1 MSNYPRQDSQ
11 SKSEKPA
18 WMAIFGLSLLIGLCL
33 LIGAGR
39 ILVPL
44 FPFSSLVVGVF
55 LYRRYP
61 LFYNGFTWWLWF
73 IGPLI
78 RRMIDYKSGHLTY
91 GPWTLTPLLVTSIS
105 FITLIKYLPKTY
117 NSGGLPFLLSIG
129 SLFYSFMIGLI
140 QNPKNA
146 AVNQFLAWLSPVLL
160 AFHLFVNWRDYP
172 SYRRNFQRIFL
183 WGTLVMGLY
192 GICQYLIAPEWDRFW
207 LRSIDNLTFGRPEP
221 LQIRVCSTM
230 ESPQSFA
237 NMMMAGLLL
246 VFTNKGN
253 QRFLGAGPG
262 YLTFLLSRARSAWLG
277 WMTGLMTFLLSLKSS
292 LQIRLI
298 ITIMV
303 GAFFVVP
310 LTVMEPFS
318 TVISSRIETLSNSP
332 EDDFSYQQR
341 AQGYSEL
348 LNVALSQF
356 VGKGLGYHIESDS
369 IGSNDSSILSILF
382 SLGWV
387 GGIPY
392 LGGLFMLLLRLMQGP
407 ERRFDPFASCAFA
420 IVLGIF
426 VQLGLNMIFNSSLGM
441 VIWGFIGIGMAAN
454 KYYFYQ
460 RNVARKQS

>member
-11 SKSEKPA
+11 SRPEKPA
-18 WMAIFGLSLLIGLCL
+18 WMAISGLSLSIGLFL
-33 LIGAGR
+33 LVGAGP
-39 ILVPL
+39 ILVPI
-44 FPFSSLVVGVF
+44 FPLGSLAVGWF

-61 LFYNGFTWWLWF
+61 LLYHGFVWWLWF
-73 IGPLI
+73 LGPLI

-105 FITLIKYLPKTY
+105 SLTLFKYLPRTY
-117 NSGGLPFLLSIG
+117 KSGGLPFLLSIG
-129 SLFYSFMIGLI
+129 SLLYSFMIGLI

-146 AVNQFLAWLSPVLL
+146 AFNQFLAWLSPVLF
-160 AFHLFVNWRDYP
+160 AFHLFANWRDYP
-172 SYRRNFQRIFL
+172 SYRRNLQRIFV
-183 WGTLVMGLY
+183 WGTVVMGLY

-221 LQIRVCSTM
+221 LGIRVCSSM
-230 ESPQSFA
+230 DSPQSFA

-246 VFTNKGN
+246 IFTNKGS

-262 YLTFLLSRARSAWLG
+262 YLSFLLSRARSAWLG
-277 WMTGLMTFLLSLKSS
+277 WFTGLISFLLSLKSS
-292 LQIRLI
+292 LQMRLI
-298 ITIMV
+298 ITIMI
-303 GAFFVVP
+303 GSFFVVP

-318 TVISSRIETLSNSP
+318 SVISSRIETLSSSP

-369 IGSNDSSILSILF
+369 IGSRDSSILSILF

-392 LGGLFMLLLRLMQGP
+392 LGGLFMLLLRLVQGP
-407 ERRFDPFASCAFA
+407 ERSFDPFASCAFA

-426 VQLGLNMIFNSSLGM
+426 IQLGLNMIFDSSMGM
-441 VIWGFIGIGMAAN
+441 VLWGFLGIGMAAN